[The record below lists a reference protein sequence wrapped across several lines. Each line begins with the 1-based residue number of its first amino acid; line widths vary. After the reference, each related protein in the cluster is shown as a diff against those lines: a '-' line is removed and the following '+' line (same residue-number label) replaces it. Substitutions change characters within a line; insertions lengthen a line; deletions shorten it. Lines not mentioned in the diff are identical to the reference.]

1 MCQVQQIWAAMV
13 RLGAWRASR
22 SSNLMYRF
30 DSIQYLWVSTARART
45 RRRRLSALGK
55 MRTTRLGRSGRSFRG
70 CGCGRSP
77 HPHDASL
84 TPGYRRRM
92 QMKTAR
98 SDPIVVPFVPVAAF
112 LLVGFALHSGT
123 LRCRLWGWQPSHLV
137 LTPNSDCYVKAAHDW
152 CDRLGGYDLR
162 FSLVG
167 RLTVVDA

>member
-1 MCQVQQIWAAMV
+1 VGFDSQGAHQAQTAFGIGEDAYDS
-13 RLGAWRASR
+13 LGAVAAGVFGDAVMAAV
-22 SSNLMYRF
+22 L
-30 DSIQYLWVSTARART
+30 T
-45 RRRRLSALGK
+45 
-55 MRTTRLGRSGRSFRG
+55 RTTLHS
-70 CGCGRSP
+70 
-77 HPHDASL
+77 
-84 TPGYRRRM
+84 PGYRRRM

-152 CDRLGGYDLR
+152 CDRLGGYGLR